1 VVGDSGYEE
10 NLHNSLFVGLIPVS
24 KPKLVIVVVIN
35 EPKGSEHYGGQV
47 AAPVFSRVASGAMR
61 VLNIVPDDVPLLL
74 SAGEQ

>member
-1 VVGDSGYEE
+1 M
-10 NLHNSLFVGLIPVS
+10 
-24 KPKLVIVVVIN
+24 IVVVIN